1 MPKSFLIWLLL
12 SLFYAY
18 QYIIRMVP
26 AVSASIINERFEIDP
41 SHFGSF
47 CGAFH
52 IGYTIASI
60 PVSIIIDRCSIKKVI
75 PCAILLSALGILP
88 LAGWEWQFSVI
99 GRFVSGLGAVC
110 AIIGLFKV
118 ISIYYPGDKYSRML
132 GIAFTIGLLGAVFAG
147 SPLARMITTL
157 GFENTMVFLSFFGIF
172 LALKVYHAIPDDLTK
187 PTSQHF
193 IKDILNDL
201 KLVIYNKKLILIS
214 LAGGLMI
221 GGLEGFTDGWSVIV
235 FEVIHGWNRI
245 EASAVPSVIFF
256 GMCIGSSLLGYLT
269 EKTQRHYSIIAFAGG
284 VMIICFYLILY
295 QRTLTK
301 ELLYILLSTIGAC
314 CAYKVVLLS
323 KASAISR
330 QEVATTNPAFVNMF
344 LMTSG
349 SIYHTIIGSL
359 IHRSNKDEFGTYLAP
374 TISSGISMIVFG
386 MIIGVLMIV
395 FIGIREEK
403 STTSSI

>member
-26 AVSASIINERFEIDP
+26 AVSASLINERFEIDP

-60 PVSIIIDRCSIKKVI
+60 PASIIIDRYSIKKVI

-99 GRFVSGLGAVC
+99 GRFISGLGAVC

-118 ISIYYPGDKYSRML
+118 ISIYYPGEKYSRML

-147 SPLARMITTL
+147 SPLAKMITTL
-157 GFENTMVFLSFFGIF
+157 GFENTMIFLSFFGIL

-187 PTSQHF
+187 PTSEHF
-193 IKDILNDL
+193 VKDILNDL
-201 KLVIYNKKLILIS
+201 KLVIYNKKLIIIS

-235 FEVIHGWNRI
+235 FEVIHGWDRV
-245 EASAVPSVIFF
+245 EASTVPSVIFF

-269 EKTQRHYSIIAFAGG
+269 EKTQRHYSIIALAGTL
-284 VMIICFYLILY
+284 MIICFYLILY
-295 QRTLTK
+295 QSMFTK
-301 ELLYILLSTIGAC
+301 DFLYVLLSIIGAC

-323 KASAISR
+323 KASAISK
-330 QEVATTNPAFVNMF
+330 QKVATTNPAFVNMF

-359 IHRSNKDEFGTYLAP
+359 IHRSNKDEFDTYITS
-374 TISSGISMIVFG
+374 TIASGISVIIWG
-386 MIIGVLMIV
+386 MIIGVVIII
-395 FIGIREEK
+395 FIGMREK
-403 STTSSI
+403 SKTSST